1 MHLVNKAIML
11 QVKIQ
16 GNLDSTCLLILLK
29 VFT

>member
-1 MHLVNKAIML
+1 MHLVNKTIML

-16 GNLDSTCLLILLK
+16 DNLDSICLLILLK